1 MLGYTDYRGAVP
13 GLHLCGAGTHPGD
26 GVTGAPGHNAAQAIR
41 RDLRRRGLPTP
52 RFGHLA

>member
-1 MLGYTDYRGAVP
+1 MLGYADYRGVVP

-41 RDLRRRGLPTP
+41 RDLRRPGLPTP